1 MAQTTAERRHNQRYG
16 IHIPVHFR
24 ISQKGAAS
32 RWGTGITSDIS
43 SSGVGFRCRRPP
55 PLGTHVE
62 LIIDWPAKQDEV
74 YPVDLQAT
82 GFIVRS
88 TGSKA
93 AVRIASRRF
102 RVETAPAESLRA
114 TARN

>member
-62 LIIDWPAKQDEV
+62 LIIDWLAKQDEV

-88 TGSKA
+88 TGSTA

-102 RVETAPAESLRA
+102 RVETTPAESLRA
-114 TARN
+114 TAQN